1 MLYDEFINQLEK
13 DFDEFEYLELI
24 DFDSKIEIIN
34 RLDKIFKKINIIKS
48 NNSTKMFE
56 VI

>member
-24 DFDSKIEIIN
+24 DFDSS
-34 RLDKIFKKINIIKS
+34 KS
-48 NNSTKMFE
+48 F

>member
-34 RLDKIFKKINIIKS
+34 RLDKIFKKINIFMK
-48 NNSTKMFE
+48 E
-56 VI
+56 ALVIL